1 MTAPAGAG
9 LSPLTMARWAVSTVF
24 FINGAGVGLWAA
36 HIPLVAGRFGL
47 GEDFMG
53 LVLLCLGLGAMAAM
67 PLSGWAC
74 SRFGTRTVTR
84 ALAFAFAVAIPLPIL
99 APSVLALFA
108 GALAFGASNGALDV
122 AMNAQASEIETARG
136 RSTMASFHGF
146 FSVGGL
152 AGAALGGIII
162 AAGLGDGRGAAMAA
176 VLIVLLL
183 AAATARLFVTPPSE
197 AQAAAHFE
205 RPHRAAL
212 SLGLLAFISMMVE
225 GAVVDWSALLLIEHA
240 GATPAVGAAGY
251 AAFSITMAVCRFAG
265 DSLIGAIGPRRL
277 MVIGGI
283 SIAVGLAAAA
293 AFSVPLP
300 AAAGFALVG
309 IGAANVVP
317 VIFAAAGRIPGLPP
331 GAGIAAVATVGYTGF
346 LIGPPVIG
354 WIASIIGLPAAH
366 GLLALAGLLIAAF
379 ARAVGR

>member
-47 GEDFMG
+47 AEDFMG

-84 ALAFAFAVAIPLPIL
+84 ALAFAFAAAIPLPIL
-99 APSVLALFA
+99 APSVPALFA

-152 AGAALGGIII
+152 AGAALGGVII
-162 AAGLGDGRGAAMAA
+162 AAGFGDGRGAAMAA

-183 AAATARLFVTPPSE
+183 AAAAARLFAAPRSE
-197 AQAAAHFE
+197 AQAAHFE

-212 SLGLLAFISMMVE
+212 SLGLLAFISMIVE
-225 GAVVDWSALLLIEHA
+225 GAVADWSALLLTEHA
-240 GATPAVGAAGY
+240 GATPAIGAAGY
-251 AAFSITMAVCRFAG
+251 AAFSIAMAGCRFAG
-265 DSLIGAIGPRRL
+265 DSLIGAFGPRRL
-277 MVIGGI
+277 MVMGGI
-283 SIAVGLAAAA
+283 SIAAGLAAAA

-354 WIASIIGLPAAH
+354 WIASVIGLPAAH